1 MQGQGLGPLATVV
14 AGLMLTAALAAC
26 GSAAAPPSAAAGSV
40 SHAAGASSGHGSL
53 PSRQAATTATQAR
66 ILAAARRVKCP
77 ADGNGVISVPGRG
90 QPAEP
95 IPAGFRP
102 VAVVECVRVPVM
114 VPIAGTPI
122 VELRRVA
129 VAGLGR
135 LLAALRLPSTPR
147 SRGLVPA
154 CLTPVAAL
162 PSIVLIS
169 AADQLVRPRVP
180 IGLCGEPIVPVLA
193 SLASLH
199 WRTLS
204 ATKGVSVGP
213 HLRVQGSPFPNMTPA
228 ISGPQS

>member
-1 MQGQGLGPLATVV
+1 MEGQGSGPLATAV

-26 GSAAAPPSAAAGSV
+26 GSAAAPPSAAAGSA
-40 SHAAGASSGHGSL
+40 SHAAGASSGHSSL
-53 PSRQAATTATQAR
+53 PSRQAATSATQAG

-77 ADGNGVISVPGRG
+77 ADGSRVINVPGRS

-95 IPAGFRP
+95 IPAGFRAA
-102 VAVVECVRVPVM
+102 AVVECVRVPVM

-147 SRGLVPA
+147 SRGLLQA

-162 PSIVLIS
+162 PSIVLIG
-169 AADQLVRPRVP
+169 ADDQLVRPRVP

-204 ATKGVSVGP
+204 ATKGVSIGP
-213 HLRVQGSPFPNMTPA
+213 QLRVQGSPVPNMTPA